1 MATVIGQ
8 FMRNMVTSWASMIIT
23 LAITFFFTPYLI
35 DMLGKER
42 YGIWSLAFSIV
53 AYLGLADLGMKQSVV
68 RYISKYYALN
78 DWKQL
83 NQVYSTSMKIY
94 FYIAL
99 IILAA
104 SAAIV
109 FGLLPYFKIS
119 PEYLRITQIAFLI
132 LGIDQA
138 VTYAMLPMVSLGAF
152 HRFDITT
159 VFHVAG
165 RIAQTIGIIVILEM
179 GYGLI
184 AMAIVVAIASTLD
197 KLGVNLIR
205 RIKYPEV
212 RFSITDIDK
221 EKMSMLLKY
230 GLYSFLIVG
239 TWIIIFQSDSII
251 IGRFVSMEAVAIY
264 AVAAAIIT
272 QLRGALN
279 IISVPLVPAVSHMEA
294 GQDFGRIMSFYNKA
308 ARYLYYVSGYAC
320 FAVLLFGGPFIILW
334 VGEDFRPAIKILQV
348 LIIAGAICFP
358 QSIANS
364 VLFGISRHKI
374 AFYILLA
381 EAMTKIILSLI
392 LLKYYGIFGVAL
404 GTAIP
409 QVIIYSFIYP
419 SVFYRVM
426 NSNPAD
432 FYRVAIRSV
441 ILSAVFV
448 LPGAFLMLEIAF
460 PDSWHKLILDGIVI
474 TITMLA
480 GMYLFILDDSDR
492 GRMKQKLRKFIM
504 RDKSV
509 YKTDAAEE
517 IR

>member
-68 RYISKYYALN
+68 RYISKYYAVN

-104 SAAIV
+104 AAAIV

-159 VFHVAG
+159 LFQLG
-165 RIAQTIGIIVILEM
+165 SRIAQTIVIIVVLEM

-184 AMAIVVAIASTLD
+184 AMAIVVAITSTLD

-212 RFSITDIDK
+212 RFSFEDIDK
-221 EKMSMLLKY
+221 EKMAMLLNY

-239 TWIIIFQSDSII
+239 TWIVIFQSDSII
-251 IGRFVSMEAVAIY
+251 IGRFVSMEAVAVY
-264 AVAAAIIT
+264 SVAAAIIT

-294 GQDFGRIMSFYNKA
+294 GQDYDRIMSFYNKA
-308 ARYLYYVSGYAC
+308 TRYLYYVAGFAC
-320 FAVLLFGGPFIILW
+320 FGVLLFGGPFIMLW
-334 VGEDFRPAIKILQV
+334 VGEDFRPAIGILQV

-374 AFYILLA
+374 AFYILLS
-381 EAMTKIILSLI
+381 EAISKIVLSLV
-392 LLKYYGIFGVAL
+392 LLKYYGILGVAM

-409 QVIIYSFIYP
+409 QLIIYTFIYP
-419 SVFYRVM
+419 TVFYRAM
-426 NSNPAD
+426 NSSVGE
-432 FYRVAIRSV
+432 FYRIASKSAL
-441 ILSAVFV
+441 LSAVFV
-448 LPGAFLMLEIAF
+448 LPAAFLMRAIAS
-460 PDSWHKLILDGIVI
+460 PDSWHKLIIDGVVI
-474 TITMLA
+474 TITMLI

-492 GRMKQKLRKFIM
+492 GRLKQNFRKYIL

-509 YKTDAAEE
+509 YQAGTAEE

>member
-8 FMRNMVTSWASMIIT
+8 FMRNMVTSWASMIIS

-68 RYISKYYALN
+68 RYISKYYALK

-99 IILAA
+99 IILAVTG
-104 SAAIV
+104 AIV
-109 FGLLPYFKIS
+109 FGVLPSFKIS
-119 PEYLRITQIAFLI
+119 PEYLRITQIAFI
-132 LGIDQA
+132 VLGIDQA

-159 VFHVAG
+159 TFHLGA
-165 RIAQTIGIIVILEM
+165 RIAQTIAIIALLEM

-184 AMAIVVAIASTLD
+184 SMAVAVAIMSTLD

-212 RFSITDIDK
+212 KFSFGDIDK

-239 TWIIIFQSDSII
+239 TWIVIFQSDSII
-251 IGRFVSMEAVAIY
+251 IGRFVSMEAVAVY
-264 AVAAAIIT
+264 AVAAAIMT

-279 IISVPLVPAVSHMEA
+279 IISVPMVPAVSHMEA
-294 GQDFGRIMSFYNKA
+294 GQDYGRIMSFYNKA
-308 ARYLYYVSGYAC
+308 AGYLYYLSGYLC
-320 FAVLLFGGPFIILW
+320 FAVLFLGGPFILLW
-334 VGEDFRPAIKILQV
+334 VGEDFRPAIRILQV
-348 LIIAGAICFP
+348 LIIAGAIYFP

-374 AFYILLA
+374 AFYVLIS
-381 EAMTKIILSLI
+381 EATSKIILSLI
-392 LLKYYGIFGVAL
+392 LLKPYGIFGVAL

-409 QVIIYSFIYP
+409 QVVIYSFVYP
-419 SVFYRVM
+419 TVFYRTMNANVSVFYKG
-426 NSNPAD
+426 AL
-432 FYRVAIRSV
+432 RSV
-441 ILSAVFV
+441 LLSAICV
-448 LPGAFLMLEIAF
+448 LPAAILMHHLAS
-460 PDSWHKLILDGIVI
+460 PDSWHNLLVGGAVM
-474 TITMLA
+474 TITMLT
-480 GMYLFILDDSDR
+480 GMYLFILDDWDR
-492 GRMKQKLRKFIM
+492 RRLTAKIKGFILREKPIVQPE
-504 RDKSV
+504 SG
-509 YKTDAAEE
+509 EE